1 MASVSVS
8 HLIIFIAAMVVAAS
22 VAGVLTTTVTD
33 ISDAIDDQGPSVSD
47 DIRSSIEIINDP
59 GAAVV
64 FENEEDEDELRLYVK
79 NTGSRELST
88 DPVQIDVLVN
98 GQYSTADSVTVL
110 PEEEESEIWGQNDVV
125 RIDIVATDR
134 IQEGENRV
142 KITADGA
149 EDTFVWEQ

>member
-59 GAAVV
+59 GADVV
-64 FENEEDEDELRLYVK
+64 FENEGNENELRLYVK
-79 NTGSRELST
+79 NTGSRELPTEPS
-88 DPVQIDVLVN
+88 QIDVLIN

-110 PEEEESEIWGQNDVV
+110 PEDEDSEVWGQNDVV
-125 RIDIVATDR
+125 RIDVVGNDR

-142 KITADGA
+142 QITVGGAD
-149 EDTFVWEQ
+149 DTFVWER